1 MRFIIFRV
9 LGRRIKAIRYMMRD
23 KSVKK
28 RKKALIVAGIIYVF
42 LPLKLIPPILFP
54 HIAWVDSLILWIWI
68 LWYLRDELDKYWIG
82 EKPQDLSRNYRG
94 KTVISDV
101 DYEIEDKQER

>member
-1 MRFIIFRV
+1 MRYIVFNV
-9 LGRRIKAIRYMMRD
+9 LGRRIKAIRYMMSD

-28 RKKALIVAGIIYVF
+28 RKKALIIAGIVYVF
-42 LPLKLIPPILFP
+42 LPIKIIPPVLFP

-82 EKPQDLSRNYRG
+82 EKRQDLSGSYKG
-94 KTVISDV
+94 KTIIDDV
-101 DYEIEDKQER
+101 DYEIKDKGE